1 MPEFYTATKLLSM
14 KDING
19 ETPAFFIVT
28 SNRQAGKTT
37 TFYRLCMKKMIDN
50 KSQSLILFRYQNEL
64 KGCSQKIF
72 DSISWRFPDYDMFDK
87 KLENGS
93 MHQLLIKYKDQPAEV
108 FGYAVAINSAS
119 KLRRS
124 SGVLSQVDRVY
135 LDEFQAEDGRYAPD
149 EIKKFN
155 SIILT
160 ASRQRGVQMRY
171 LPIYLSSNPVDV
183 LNPYFSALGVY
194 KRLNTDVKFLR
205 GDGWV
210 LEQNVN
216 ESAQDAIKQSAFARA
231 MSGGGYIAYA
241 ADASYLL
248 NDTTFIVDDIP
259 AGASYLST
267 FFYNGRAIA
276 LREFGDMI
284 YVGGKPDITYPQKIA
299 VTKDDHSVDTQT
311 LNANKYFLKW
321 LRGCWNNAK
330 IRFTDLE
337 ARECVMTAVA
347 PR

>member
-1 MPEFYTATKLLSM
+1 MPEFYSATKLLSM

-19 ETPAFFIVT
+19 MTPAFYIVT

-37 TFYRLCMKKMIDN
+37 TFYRLCMKKFIEN
-50 KSQSLILFRYQNEL
+50 KSKPLILFRYQNEL
-64 KGCSQKIF
+64 KGCSKKIF
-72 DSISWRFPDYDMFDK
+72 DAISWRFPDYDMNEHK
-87 KLENGS
+87 IENGA
-93 MHQLLIKYKDQPAEV
+93 MYELMVKHKDQPSEIM
-108 FGYAVAINSAS
+108 GYAVSINSAS

-124 SGVLSQVDRVY
+124 SAVLSQVDRVY
-135 LDEFQAEDGRYAPD
+135 LDEFQAEDGRYCPD

-160 ASRQRGVQMRY
+160 ASRQKGVQMRY
-171 LPIYLSSNPVDV
+171 LPIYLSSNPVDM

-216 ESAQDAIKQSAFARA
+216 ESARDAINDSAFARA
-231 MSGGGYIAYA
+231 MSGGGYISYA
-241 ADASYLL
+241 ADASYLI
-248 NDTTFIVDDIP
+248 NDTTFIVHEIP

-267 FFYNGRAIA
+267 FYYNNKPIG

-284 YVGGKPDITYPQKIA
+284 YVGGNPDVTYPHKIA
-299 VTKDDHSVDTQT
+299 VTKDDHTIDTQT
-311 LNANKYFLKW
+311 LNANKHFLRW
-321 LRGCWNNAK
+321 LRGCWDNAK
-330 IRFTDLE
+330 IRFMDIE
-337 ARECVMTAVA
+337 SRECVMSAIA
-347 PR
+347 HR